1 MTVAI
6 AVPRTDRAALRP
18 FLLALAGGLACMALL
33 FRAEIVAAVGVWID
47 STAYSHC
54 FLVLPIA
61 LWLAWERRDAVRG
74 LRPVPTFWPLL
85 AVVPFGLAW
94 FAAERLGLMEGRQL
108 AVLGMLEALLVA
120 LLGWRLARVQAPA
133 LIYLVFLVPVGSF
146 LVPTLQHFT
155 AGFIDIGLEALG
167 IPHDVDAFTIEI
179 PEGVFYVAEACA
191 GLRFLIAAVAFGVL
205 YGFVTYRSV
214 GRRLGFLAASIVVPI
229 LANGVRALGIV
240 VAGHLI
246 GSAEAAAADHIIY
259 GWGFFSAVIVLLA
272 LAGLPFRED
281 SSPAPAPRVAP
292 APVAAM
298 SARGG
303 RPAAMVA
310 GTAALLAALG
320 PAAAAALTHPGAIP
334 DLHLPGFRATAECL
348 SLGDEPGAAQHFS
361 CRGMTLIAS
370 VHVLPPHAPPALLRT
385 VRSEATGERDAADA
399 VTGTLEVDGVEP
411 RRWRLV
417 ELHEPDSVTATAAW
431 IDGAPDPG
439 GLAGRLQLAWDSIA
453 GGDFSPVL
461 VAVTLQPPSL
471 VQSEQR
477 EEAHRLLRDFL
488 QAQGALLGAIGQ
500 TGKE

>member
-6 AVPRTDRAALRP
+6 AVPRTDRTAPRP

-85 AVVPFGLAW
+85 AIVPFGLAW

-108 AVLGMLEALLVA
+108 AVLGMVEALLVA
-120 LLGWRLARVQAPA
+120 LLGWRLARAQAPA

-146 LVPTLQHFT
+146 LVPTLQYFT
-155 AGFIDIGLEALG
+155 AGFIDVGLEMLG
-167 IPHDVDAFTIEI
+167 IPHVVDAFTIEI
-179 PEGVFYVAEACA
+179 PDGVFYVAEACA

-205 YGFVTYRSV
+205 YGFVTYRHV

-246 GSAEAAAADHIIY
+246 GSAEAAAADHIVY

-281 SSPAPAPRVAP
+281 ASPVPAPQGVQ
-292 APVAAM
+292 VAA
-298 SARGG
+298 G
-303 RPAAMVA
+303 RPAVVVA

-334 DLHLPGFRATAECL
+334 DLHLPGFRATAECP
-348 SLGDEPGAAQHFS
+348 SVGDAPGAEQHFS
-361 CRGMTLIAS
+361 CHGIPLIAR
-370 VHVLPPHAPPALLRT
+370 VRILPPHAPPALLRT
-385 VRSEATGERDAADA
+385 TRSEATGERDAAES
-399 VTGTLEVDGVEP
+399 VTGTLEVEGAEP
-411 RRWRLV
+411 RQWRLV

-431 IDGAPDPG
+431 VDGAPDPG
-439 GLAGRLQLAWDSIA
+439 GLAGRLRLAWDSIA
-453 GGDFSPVL
+453 GGDAAPVL

-471 VQSEQR
+471 VQSEER
-477 EEAHRLLRDFL
+477 EDAHRLLRDFL
-488 QAQGALLGAIGQ
+488 RAQGALLGAIGQ
-500 TGKE
+500 KD